1 MQEGLTNALRHASG
15 APVEVRVRGEHDAL
29 LVDVLNG
36 PASGTALLAGAGA
49 GTGTGLIGVRERV
62 TACGGTIEAGPT
74 PDGGWRLRARLS

>member
-15 APVEVRVRGEHDAL
+15 APVEVLVRGERGAL

-36 PASGTALLAGAGA
+36 PAWGAALLAGAG
-49 GTGTGLIGVRERV
+49 TGNGLIGVRERV